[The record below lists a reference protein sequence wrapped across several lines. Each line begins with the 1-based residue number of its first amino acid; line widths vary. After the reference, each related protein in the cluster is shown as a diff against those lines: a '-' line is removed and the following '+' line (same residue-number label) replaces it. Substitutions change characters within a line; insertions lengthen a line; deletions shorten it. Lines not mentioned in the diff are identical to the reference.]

1 MNIEALKNM
10 TLDRIMHIEEAVI
23 MSADARALTQEYEE
37 LELPVPDWLTKA
49 TDVIREEIARRTRA
63 ESLNELKKLELEV
76 EGYKTVNEKRGEA
89 QRRIG
94 DLQKKLG
101 LNSKSALVGK

>member
-1 MNIEALKNM
+1 MNINALKNM
-10 TLDRIMHIEEAVI
+10 TLDRIMDIEEAVI
-23 MSADARALTQEYEE
+23 MSADARSLAQEYEE
-37 LELPVPDWLTKA
+37 LEIPVPDWLTKA

-76 EGYKTVNEKRGEA
+76 EGYKTVNEKRDEA
-89 QRRIG
+89 RRRIG

-101 LNSKSALVGK
+101 LAKTAAK